1 MPRGTVLIT
10 GCTKGSIGY
19 SLAKEFAAQD
29 YHVFATTRKIASM
42 DDLSTIPN
50 ITLLPLDITSRDSVL
65 SAHSIIS
72 KQTGG
77 QLDILYHNAGYR
89 SLGMAIESS
98 VDEAFKM
105 FNANLFGIL
114 LVNSIFADMV
124 IKSKGKIVFTGS
136 VSGYTPHPSQSVY
149 IASKAAVELYAKTLR
164 TEMKPFGV
172 SVVFVLTAAVRTGM
186 SSERVT
192 LAESEFFHLLEH
204 FIGKC

>member
-1 MPRGTVLIT
+1 
-10 GCTKGSIGY
+10 
-19 SLAKEFAAQD
+19 
-29 YHVFATTRKIASM
+29 
-42 DDLSTIPN
+42 
-50 ITLLPLDITSRDSVL
+50 
-65 SAHSIIS
+65 
-72 KQTGG
+72 
-77 QLDILYHNAGYR
+77 
-89 SLGMAIESS
+89 MAVESS

-114 LVNSIFADMV
+114 LVNGIFVDMV

-164 TEMKPFGV
+164 TEIKPFGV

-204 FIGKC
+204 FRGKC